1 MAVSPPATSE
11 LTAARARALSPLSG
25 ATTRTLVLKESTA
38 AWSFG
43 PSAEIMLATAPL
55 ASVRGRPDML
65 PLVSTTNTSR
75 SEERRVGK
83 ECRERWGREKYE
95 EQEEM
100 GGE

>member
-65 PLVSTTNTSR
+65 PLVSTTNTSATGDDSDARVTVAPAGKLRVR
-75 SEERRVGK
+75 SER
-83 ECRERWGREKYE
+83 Y
-95 EQEEM
+95 
-100 GGE
+100 